1 MARRAEERVR
11 QSRGSDLD
19 IYNMRV
25 CARELGG
32 LDRQCMYLARE
43 GERERGERERARH
56 GVQWRVCEVN
66 TFGNRVEKGVV

>member
-1 MARRAEERVR
+1 MRA
-11 QSRGSDLD
+11 
-19 IYNMRV
+19 
-25 CARELGG
+25 CAREVGG

-66 TFGNRVEKGVV
+66 TFGNRVEKGLCS

>member
-1 MARRAEERVR
+1 
-11 QSRGSDLD
+11 
-19 IYNMRV
+19 MRS
-25 CARELGG
+25 CAREVGG

-43 GERERGERERARH
+43 SERERGRERARH

>member
-1 MARRAEERVR
+1 MRA
-11 QSRGSDLD
+11 
-19 IYNMRV
+19 
-25 CARELGG
+25 CAREVGG

-43 GERERGERERARH
+43 DERERERERERARH

>member
-19 IYNMRV
+19 IQRACV
-25 CARELGG
+25 CTRGWGG
-32 LDRQCMYLARE
+32 LDRQCMYLVRE
-43 GERERGERERARH
+43 GERERARH

-66 TFGNRVEKGVV
+66 TFGNRVEKRGLCS